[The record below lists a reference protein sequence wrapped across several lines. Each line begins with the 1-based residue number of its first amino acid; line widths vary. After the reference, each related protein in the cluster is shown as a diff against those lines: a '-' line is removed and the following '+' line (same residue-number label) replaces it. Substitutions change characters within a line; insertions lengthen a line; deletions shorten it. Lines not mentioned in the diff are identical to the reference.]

1 MKKIFFI
8 FIFFISSCGYQPIYL
23 NKNPDNFTF
32 KKITISGEKKIN
44 RKIINSASFIE
55 DSSFTLNNELLIN
68 SNLDINET
76 SKNSKGQVESFR
88 TNIVVN
94 FTIKNNGQIIKTKNF
109 TKDFSYN
116 NRESKS
122 ELTEYQKEIENNIVN
137 EIIEEIIIYMNL

>member
-44 RKIINSASFIE
+44 RKIINAASLIE

-76 SKNSKGQVESFR
+76 SKNSKSQVESYR
-88 TNIVVN
+88 TNIVVK
-94 FTIKNNGQIIKTKNF
+94 FTIKNNGQIIKAKNF
-109 TKDFSYN
+109 TKDFAYN
-116 NRESKS
+116 NRE
-122 ELTEYQKEIENNIVN
+122 E
-137 EIIEEIIIYMNL
+137 

>member
-8 FIFFISSCGYQPIYL
+8 FIFLISSCGYQPIYL
-23 NKNPDNFTF
+23 NKNPDNFIF
-32 KKITISGEKKIN
+32 KKITASGEKKIN
-44 RKIINSASFIE
+44 RKFINSASFIE

-137 EIIEEIIIYMNL
+137 EIIE

>member
-8 FIFFISSCGYQPIYL
+8 FIFLISSCGYQPIYL
-23 NKNPDNFTF
+23 NKNPDNFIF
-32 KKITISGEKKIN
+32 KKITASGEKKIN

-76 SKNSKGQVESFR
+76 SKNSKVQEESFR
-88 TNIVVN
+88 TNIVLN